1 MIRRTHLLAVL
12 SIIAIVLTS
21 CLAPLASVKDDQ
33 ADSKTVSDD
42 DLQPLG
48 NSQIISD
55 DELLALREYMY
66 PSETPQI
73 SFEKV
78 KGLKYGMTDAEVA
91 DAIGCYGKLCGSGV
105 LMRLYNIDES
115 QQIRLNFRS
124 TEFNVER
131 LHSVEIFSD
140 GIWAEYDLK

>member
-1 MIRRTHLLAVL
+1 MIRRTFLFAVL
-12 SIIAIVLTS
+12 SIMAIILTA

-33 ADSKTVSDD
+33 ADSKTTSDGYLTPPED
-42 DLQPLG
+42 
-48 NSQIISD
+48 SQVIS

-91 DAIGCYGKLCGSGV
+91 DAIGCYGKLYGSGV

>member
-1 MIRRTHLLAVL
+1 MIRRTFLFAVL
-12 SIIAIVLTS
+12 SIIVIILTS

-66 PSETPQI
+66 PSETPHI
-73 SFEKV
+73 SFEEIKE
-78 KGLKYGMTDAEVA
+78 LKYGMTDAEVA
-91 DAIGCYGKLCGSGV
+91 DAVGCYGKAFGSGV
-105 LMRLYNIDES
+105 LMRLYNIGET

-124 TEFNVER
+124 TESYVEK